1 MTNNKGI
8 LIKNIYYM
16 LSYAFRN
23 LKQKNYE
30 SVASENFES
39 VQDLFAAILYKGT
52 AQQLKQGLHREYIPY
67 NESLVFLRGKIDL
80 PGTIQNRI
88 QRKQRLVCEY
98 DELSENNIYNQVL
111 KTTMLYLLQDAHVKK
126 ERKAQLKKSLL
137 FFDSVEQL
145 IPSQIQWSRLHFQRN
160 NMNYEMLLNICY
172 LLLKGMLQTTVR
184 GKYRLSVFSDDSMA
198 SLYERFILE
207 YYQQEH
213 SYLSQVKAAKI
224 KWDLSD
230 EDIAENRSI
239 RFLPEM
245 QTDTFLQMDE
255 HILIIDAKYYGKT
268 LQNNYEKKT
277 LHSSNLYQV
286 FTYVKNQDKDNTGN
300 VAGLL
305 LYAKTEEDIT
315 PDCSY
320 VVSGNKIAA
329 KTLDLN
335 TDFNTIR
342 AQLDGIVETF
352 LMKQELQ
359 IEE

>member
-1 MTNNKGI
+1 MTKNKGI

-16 LSYAFRN
+16 LSYAFKN
-23 LKQKNYE
+23 LQQNNYE
-30 SVASENFES
+30 SVAAEDFES

-67 NESLVFLRGKIDL
+67 NESLVFMRGKIDL
-80 PGTIQNRI
+80 PGTIQNRM

-98 DELSENNIYNQVL
+98 DELSENNIYNQIL
-111 KTTMLYLLQDAHVKK
+111 KTTMFYLLQDAEVKK
-126 ERKAQLKKSLL
+126 ERKAQLKKLLL
-137 FFDSVEQL
+137 FFDSIDPL
-145 IPSQIQWSRLHFQRN
+145 MPSEIQWSRLHFHRN
-160 NMNYEMLLNICY
+160 NMNYEMLLNLCY
-172 LLLKGMLQTTVR
+172 LLLDGMLQTTDK
-184 GKYRLSVFSDDSMA
+184 GQYRLAAFSEESMA

-213 SYLSQVKAAKI
+213 SYLTQAKAAKI

-230 EDIAENRSI
+230 EDIAENKGI

-245 QTDTFLQMDE
+245 QTDTFLQMNE
-255 HILIIDAKYYGKT
+255 RMLIIDAKYYGKT

-277 LHSSNLYQV
+277 LHSSNLYQI
-286 FTYVKNQDKDNTGN
+286 FTYVKNQDKNNTGN
-300 VAGLL
+300 VSGLL

-320 VVSGNKIAA
+320 LLSGNKIGA

-335 TDFNTIR
+335 TDFKTIR
-342 AQLDGIVETF
+342 AQLDGIVKEY
-352 LMKQELQ
+352 LCERELHV
-359 IEE
+359 